1 MISSRISLATGVL
14 ILSGIVAAAQARE
27 TIGTLTCTTEDAP
40 TAPSAAT
47 RLMSC
52 SFEPSSK
59 AAKLSFAGN
68 ILGGQLPPGRQV
80 VVWTVLA
87 DGKAASAETLEGRYA
102 STPEDKVEGV
112 GGLLVGG
119 STGKIALQPLTQSPR
134 VEDQAVKTIVTLELK
149 PVKA

>member
-1 MISSRISLATGVL
+1 MVSIGFYLAAT
-14 ILSGIVAAAQARE
+14 ILAVSGLVAAAEARE

-40 TAPSAAT
+40 TSPSAAT

-52 SFEPSSK
+52 SFEPSNK
-59 AAKLSFAGN
+59 ATTLSFTGN
-68 ILGGQLPPGRQV
+68 ILGGQLPSGRQV

-87 DGKAASAETLEGRYA
+87 DSKAATAEFLEGRYA
-102 STPEDKVEGV
+102 STPDDKVEGV

-119 STGKIALQPLTQSPR
+119 STGKIALQPLTQSPK
-134 VEDQAVKTIVTLELK
+134 VEDEAVKTIVTLELA